1 MNRKLN
7 PFHELYVTE
16 SIGPDSFVKLFSDVL
31 VSHTEALF
39 KPGNVVLKGLP
50 GTGKSMMLSLLK
62 PSIRLAYKRCG
73 LDFPV
78 PEKFNNFIGAGIN
91 LIRSSVS
98 DFGQRP
104 LSSGDSNDLNELAIY
119 FGDFLNYWV
128 IKDILNSV
136 IELGKELD
144 NEIDIDISPQKL
156 ELFTSLIKKDNVWFG
171 YLDQVNSFSE
181 LVKCLK
187 DRIVIYRSYLN
198 YNIDLIPDSIISS
211 KTAVG
216 IPISVTAKYL
226 RQAGVIGEDVHIF
239 IRIDQYEEL
248 AWLDES
254 INGLGEKYESVIHKL
269 LAMRD
274 TSVSYRIGT
283 RPFAWSEEP
292 QKILGTTAKLE
303 PLRNY
308 NTVSIDQV
316 LRRPENI
323 KTYIFPDFAEDIF
336 RKRLIESNYYSE
348 KATKSFLKEVFG
360 VGIEPKEK
368 ALMYVK
374 KSREKIIE
382 LDQDWPDAW
391 KQFLRDLAQEDPLS
405 ARLGEAWARQKGKQ
419 NIVNE
424 IPTIKPYPWEEKT
437 WWKKERIEQAL
448 IQIASRNRQQLIW
461 EGKDDIINLS
471 GGNILAFLSLCQQI
485 WEVWMRDSK
494 NLYENGSLPKLD
506 EVIQTLGI
514 LEASVKWYENISNE
528 KGGGD
533 RKLFTTYLGTK
544 FYRTLTQDLKM
555 SYPGQ
560 NGFSL
565 VERDLKKYTYID
577 GFLKEASDYGDL
589 QERPH
594 TTKATSGEK
603 RIKWYLNPILSPK
616 FKIPAIHT
624 KEPMYISVSDFQQ
637 WMLEANILDEEK
649 VVTFSKRM
657 KPKKKIKSDPSQ
669 GTINFNGE

>member
-16 SIGPDSFVKLFSDVL
+16 SIGADSFVKLFSDVL

-62 PSIRLAYKRCG
+62 PSIRIAYKRCG
-73 LDFPV
+73 KIFPV

-91 LIRSSVS
+91 LIKSSVS

-104 LSSGDSNDLNELAIY
+104 IVSTEGNDLNELAVY

-128 IKDILNSV
+128 VKDILNSIV
-136 IELGKELD
+136 ELGKELKE
-144 NEIDIDISPQKL
+144 EISIDLSEHKL
-156 ELFTSLIKKDNVWFG
+156 DLFTSLLIKDDVWFG
-171 YLDQVNSFSE
+171 YLDEVKTFSD
-181 LVKCLK
+181 LTNRLK
-187 DRIVIYRSYLN
+187 NRIVTYRSYLN
-198 YNIDLIPDSIISS
+198 YNIDNIPDNIISS
-211 KTAVG
+211 KTAIG

-226 RQAGVIGEDVHIF
+226 REAGIIGDKTHIF

-254 INGLGEKYESVIHKL
+254 ISGLGEKYKSVIHKL

-274 TSVSYRIGT
+274 ISVSYRIGT
-283 RPFAWSEEP
+283 RPFAWSEE
-292 QKILGTTAKLE
+292 QQVIHGTSARLE

-308 NTVSIDQV
+308 NAISIDQV

-336 RKRLIESNYYSE
+336 KKRLKESNYYSG
-348 KATKSFLKEVFG
+348 KGSKSLIKDVFG
-360 VGIEPKEK
+360 TGLDAKEK
-368 ALMYVK
+368 ALKYVK
-374 KSREKIIE
+374 NSRERVIE
-382 LDQDWPDAW
+382 LDKSWPEPW
-391 KQFLRDLAQEDPLS
+391 KQFLINLAQYDPLS
-405 ARLGEAWARQKGKQ
+405 ARLGEAWARQDGKQ
-419 NIVNE
+419 SVVNSVP
-424 IPTIKPYPWEEKT
+424 ISKPYPWEEKT
-437 WWKKERIEQAL
+437 YWKKERVEQAL

-494 NLYENGSLPKLD
+494 NVDETNSLPKLD

-528 KGGGD
+528 KGGGN
-533 RKLFTTYLGTK
+533 RKLFVTYLGNK

-565 VERDLKKYTYID
+565 VQSQLKKYKFID
-577 GFLKEASDYGDL
+577 KFLKEASDYGDF
-589 QERPH
+589 QERSH
-594 TTKATSGEK
+594 TTKSQSGEN

-624 KEPMYISVSDFQQ
+624 KEPMYVTLVEFQQ
-637 WMLEANILDEEK
+637 WMLEANVLPEELIIP
-649 VVTFSKRM
+649 VT
-657 KPKKKIKSDPSQ
+657 KKIKTTKKTKQNPHQ
-669 GTINFNGE
+669 GTIDFNE